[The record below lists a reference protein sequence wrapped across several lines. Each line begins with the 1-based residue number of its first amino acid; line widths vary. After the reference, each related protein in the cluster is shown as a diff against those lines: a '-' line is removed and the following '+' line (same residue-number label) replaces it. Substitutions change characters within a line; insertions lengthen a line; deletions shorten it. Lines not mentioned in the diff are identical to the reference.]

1 MRGLALP
8 VETGDGHRAELQA
21 RIPDGASASLLWLPG
36 MGLAARHFLPFAE
49 AMAARGIA
57 TFVHE
62 WRGNGS
68 SSLRASRTVDWGY
81 RELLADIAASER
93 AVDAALPGLPRLLGG
108 HSLGGQLA
116 CCRLAQAPDAARALW
131 LVGSGSPYG
140 RAFPAPTRWWLPG
153 AYRFLDWLAR
163 RNGALPGKRIGFGG
177 NEARSL
183 IADWAR
189 SAISGHY
196 AAAGLDTDLEAGM
209 ARLALPVHAAV
220 LVDDWLAPPSS
231 TRFLLSKLPH
241 APADIAR
248 FDRARAGTAPDHY
261 AWMKQPAAIADW
273 LASGP
278 AATSQPAP

>member
-1 MRGLALP
+1 MRSLALP

-36 MGLAARHFLPFAE
+36 MGLAARHFLPFAQ

-68 SSLRASRTVDWGY
+68 SSLRASRAVDWSY

-131 LVGSGSPYG
+131 LVGSGSPYW

-177 NEARSL
+177 NEARGV
-183 IADWAR
+183 IGDWSR
-189 SAISGHY
+189 SALSGRY
-196 AAAGLDTDLEAGM
+196 AARGLDLDLDAGM
-209 ARLALPVHAAV
+209 AGFRGEVRGIVLA
-220 LVDDWLAPPSS
+220 DDWLAPTSS
-231 TRFLLSKLPH
+231 LAFLLGKLRG
-241 APADIAR
+241 AR
-248 FDRARAGTAPDHY
+248 VRVDVVDAATLAAAADHY
-261 AWMKQPAAIADW
+261 AWMKHPDAVAARL
-273 LASGP
+273 LAP
-278 AATSQPAP
+278 R

>member
-1 MRGLALP
+1 MRSLALP

-21 RIPDGASASLLWLPG
+21 RIPDRASASLLWLPG

-68 SSLRASRTVDWGY
+68 SSLRASRAVDWGY

-116 CCRLAQAPDAARALW
+116 CCRVAQAPDAARALW
-131 LVGSGSPYG
+131 LVGSGSPYW

-177 NEARSL
+177 NEARGV
-183 IADWAR
+183 IGDWSR
-189 SAISGHY
+189 SALSGRY
-196 AAAGLDTDLEAGM
+196 AACGLDLDLDAGM
-209 ARLALPVHAAV
+209 AGFRGEVRGIVLA
-220 LVDDWLAPPSS
+220 DDWLAPTSS
-231 TRFLLSKLPH
+231 LAFLLGKLRG
-241 APADIAR
+241 AR
-248 FDRARAGTAPDHY
+248 VRVDVVDAAKLGAAADHY
-261 AWMKQPAAIADW
+261 AWMKHPDAVAARL
-273 LASGP
+273 LAP
-278 AATSQPAP
+278 R

>member
-1 MRGLALP
+1 MRSLALP

-68 SSLRASRTVDWGY
+68 SNLRASRATDWGY
-81 RELLADIAASER
+81 RELLADIAASEE

-116 CCRLAQAPDAARALW
+116 CCRVAQAPDAARALW
-131 LVGSGSPYG
+131 LVGSGSPYW

-153 AYRFLDWLAR
+153 AYRFLAWLAR

-177 NEARSL
+177 NEARGV
-183 IADWAR
+183 IGDWSR
-189 SAISGHY
+189 SALSGRY
-196 AAAGLDTDLEAGM
+196 AARGLDVDLDAGM
-209 ARLALPVHAAV
+209 AGFGGEVRGIVLA
-220 LVDDWLAPPSS
+220 DDWLAPASS
-231 TRFLLSKLPH
+231 LAFLLGKLH
-241 APADIAR
+241 GAR
-248 FDRARAGTAPDHY
+248 VGVDVVDAATLGAAADHY
-261 AWMKQPAAIADW
+261 AWMKHPDAIAARL
-273 LASGP
+273 LAP
-278 AATSQPAP
+278 R

>member
-1 MRGLALP
+1 MRSLALP
-8 VETGDGHRAELQA
+8 VDTGDGHRAELQA
-21 RIPDGASASLLWLPG
+21 RIPDAASASLLWLPG

-68 SSLRASRTVDWGY
+68 SSLRASREVDWGY

-93 AVDAALPGLPRLLGG
+93 AVDAALPGLPRVLGG

-131 LVGSGSPYG
+131 LVGSGSPYW

-177 NEARSL
+177 NEARGV
-183 IADWAR
+183 IDDWSC
-189 SAISGHY
+189 SALSGRY
-196 AAAGLDTDLEAGM
+196 AARGLDLDLDAGM
-209 ARLALPVHAAV
+209 AGFGGEVRGIVLA
-220 LVDDWLAPPSS
+220 DDWLAPRSS
-231 TRFLLSKLPH
+231 LAFLLGKLRG
-241 APADIAR
+241 AQVGVDVVDAATLG
-248 FDRARAGTAPDHY
+248 AAADHY
-261 AWMKQPAAIADW
+261 AWMKHPDAVAARL
-273 LASGP
+273 LAP
-278 AATSQPAP
+278 R

>member
-1 MRGLALP
+1 MRSLALP

-68 SSLRASRTVDWGY
+68 SSLRASRAVDWGY

-131 LVGSGSPYG
+131 LVGSGSPYW

-177 NEARSL
+177 NEARGV
-183 IADWAR
+183 IGDWSR
-189 SAISGHY
+189 SALSGRY
-196 AAAGLDTDLEAGM
+196 AARGLDLDLDAGM
-209 ARLALPVHAAV
+209 AGFRGEVRGIVLA
-220 LVDDWLAPPSS
+220 DDWLAPRSS
-231 TRFLLSKLPH
+231 LAFLVGKLRG
-241 APADIAR
+241 AQVGVDVVDAATLG
-248 FDRARAGTAPDHY
+248 AAADHY
-261 AWMKQPAAIADW
+261 AWMKHPDAVAARL
-273 LASGP
+273 LAP
-278 AATSQPAP
+278 R

>member
-21 RIPDGASASLLWLPG
+21 RIPDRASASLLWLPG

-68 SSLRASRTVDWGY
+68 SSLRASRAVDWGY

-93 AVDAALPGLPRLLGG
+93 AIDAALPGLPRVLGG

-131 LVGSGSPYG
+131 LVGSGSPYW

-177 NEARSL
+177 NEARGV
-183 IADWAR
+183 IGDWSR
-189 SAISGHY
+189 SALSGRY
-196 AAAGLDTDLEAGM
+196 AARGLDLDAGM
-209 ARLALPVHAAV
+209 AGFRGEVRGIVLA
-220 LVDDWLAPPSS
+220 DDWLAPTSS
-231 TRFLLSKLPH
+231 LAFLLGKLRG
-241 APADIAR
+241 AR
-248 FDRARAGTAPDHY
+248 VRVDVVDAATLGAAADHY
-261 AWMKQPAAIADW
+261 AWMKHPDAVAARL
-273 LASGP
+273 LAP
-278 AATSQPAP
+278 R

>member
-1 MRGLALP
+1 MRSLALP

-68 SSLRASRTVDWGY
+68 SNLRASRATDWGY
-81 RELLADIAASER
+81 RELLADIAASEE

-116 CCRLAQAPDAARALW
+116 CCRVAQAPDAARALW
-131 LVGSGSPYG
+131 LVGSGSPYW

-153 AYRFLDWLAR
+153 AYRFLAWLAR

-177 NEARSL
+177 NEARGV
-183 IADWAR
+183 IGDWSR
-189 SAISGHY
+189 SALSGRY
-196 AAAGLDTDLEAGM
+196 AARGLDVDLDAGM
-209 ARLALPVHAAV
+209 AGFGGEVRGIVLA
-220 LVDDWLAPPSS
+220 DDWLAPRSS
-231 TRFLLSKLPH
+231 LTFLLGKLRG
-241 APADIAR
+241 AQVGVDVVDAATLG
-248 FDRARAGTAPDHY
+248 AAADHY
-261 AWMKQPAAIADW
+261 AWMKHPDAVAARL
-273 LASGP
+273 LAP
-278 AATSQPAP
+278 R

>member
-1 MRGLALP
+1 MRSLALP
-8 VETGDGHRAELQA
+8 VETGDGHRAELQV

-68 SSLRASRTVDWGY
+68 SSLRASREVDWGY

-93 AVDAALPGLPRLLGG
+93 AIDAALPGLPRLLGG

-131 LVGSGSPYG
+131 LVGSGSPYW

-177 NEARSL
+177 NEARGV
-183 IADWAR
+183 IDDWSR
-189 SAISGHY
+189 SALSGRY
-196 AAAGLDTDLEAGM
+196 AARGLDLDLDAGM
-209 ARLALPVHAAV
+209 AGFGGEVRGIVLA
-220 LVDDWLAPPSS
+220 DDWLAPRSS
-231 TRFLLSKLPH
+231 LTVLLGKLRG
-241 APADIAR
+241 AQVGVDVVDAATLG
-248 FDRARAGTAPDHY
+248 AAADHY
-261 AWMKQPAAIADW
+261 AWMKHPDAVAARL
-273 LASGP
+273 LAP
-278 AATSQPAP
+278 R

>member
-21 RIPDGASASLLWLPG
+21 RIPDRASASLLWLPG

-68 SSLRASRTVDWGY
+68 SSLRASRAVDWGY

-93 AVDAALPGLPRLLGG
+93 AVDAALPGLPRALGG

-116 CCRLAQAPDAARALW
+116 CCRVAQAPDAARALW
-131 LVGSGSPYG
+131 LVGSGSPYW

-153 AYRFLDWLAR
+153 AYRFLAWLAR

-177 NEARSL
+177 NEARGV
-183 IADWAR
+183 IEDWSR
-189 SAISGHY
+189 SALSGHY
-196 AAAGLDTDLEAGM
+196 AARGLDLDLDAGM
-209 ARLALPVHAAV
+209 AGFGGELRGIVLA
-220 LVDDWLAPPSS
+220 DDWLAPTSS
-231 TRFLLSKLPH
+231 LAFLLGKLRG
-241 APADIAR
+241 AQVGVDVVDAATLG
-248 FDRARAGTAPDHY
+248 AAADHY
-261 AWMKQPAAIADW
+261 AWMKHPDAVAARL
-273 LASGP
+273 LAP
-278 AATSQPAP
+278 R

>member
-1 MRGLALP
+1 MRSLALP

-21 RIPDGASASLLWLPG
+21 RIPDAASASLLWLPG

-68 SSLRASRTVDWGY
+68 SNLRASRATDWGY
-81 RELLADIAASER
+81 RELLADIAASEE

-116 CCRLAQAPDAARALW
+116 CCRVAQAPDAARALW
-131 LVGSGSPYG
+131 LVGSGSPYW

-153 AYRFLDWLAR
+153 AYRFLAWLAR

-177 NEARSL
+177 NEARGV
-183 IADWAR
+183 IGDWSR
-189 SAISGHY
+189 SALSGRY
-196 AAAGLDTDLEAGM
+196 AAHGLDRDLDAGM
-209 ARLALPVHAAV
+209 AGFGGEVRGIVLA
-220 LVDDWLAPPSS
+220 DDWLAPASS
-231 TRFLLSKLPH
+231 LAFLLGKLH
-241 APADIAR
+241 GAR
-248 FDRARAGTAPDHY
+248 VGVDVVDAATLGAAADHY
-261 AWMKQPAAIADW
+261 AWMKHPDAVAARL
-273 LASGP
+273 LAP
-278 AATSQPAP
+278 R

>member
-1 MRGLALP
+1 MRSLALP

-68 SSLRASRTVDWGY
+68 SSLRASRAVDWSY

-131 LVGSGSPYG
+131 LVGSGSPYW

-177 NEARSL
+177 NEARGV
-183 IADWAR
+183 IGDWSR
-189 SAISGHY
+189 SALSGRY
-196 AAAGLDTDLEAGM
+196 AARGLDLDLDAGM
-209 ARLALPVHAAV
+209 AGFGGEVRGIVLA
-220 LVDDWLAPPSS
+220 DDWLAPRSS
-231 TRFLLSKLPH
+231 LTFLLGKLRG
-241 APADIAR
+241 AR
-248 FDRARAGTAPDHY
+248 VRVDVVDAATLGAAADHY
-261 AWMKQPAAIADW
+261 AWMKHPDAVAAR
-273 LASGP
+273 LLVP
-278 AATSQPAP
+278 R